1 MTQKLITLV
10 LVLGVLALVF
20 FSGRLQGV
28 AAGKLEASIEYNQKI
43 EDYKTALKNQ
53 TEVLNKALDIKA
65 TDLTKEVGSLL
76 KDTQS
81 IKQQLKNQ
89 PQPLVVVQN
98 GECIPSPLVLDARR
112 KMIERV
118 NK

>member
-1 MTQKLITLV
+1 MTQKLIQLVLAALV
-10 LVLGVLALVF
+10 LVLVF
-20 FSGRLQGV
+20 YSGRTAGV
-28 AAGKLEASIEYNQKI
+28 AAGKLEASVEYNQKI
-43 EDYKTALKNQ
+43 DEYKTALKNQ

-98 GECIPSPLVLDARR
+98 GECLPGPLVLDARR

>member
-1 MTQKLITLV
+1 MTQKFVTLTLILLV
-10 LVLGVLALVF
+10 LILVF
-20 FSGRLQGV
+20 FSGRLTGI
-28 AAGKLEASIEYNQKI
+28 AAGKLEASVEYNQKI

-65 TDLTKEVGSLL
+65 TDLTKEVSSLL

-98 GECIPSPLVLDARR
+98 GECLPGPLVLDARR

-118 NK
+118 NQ